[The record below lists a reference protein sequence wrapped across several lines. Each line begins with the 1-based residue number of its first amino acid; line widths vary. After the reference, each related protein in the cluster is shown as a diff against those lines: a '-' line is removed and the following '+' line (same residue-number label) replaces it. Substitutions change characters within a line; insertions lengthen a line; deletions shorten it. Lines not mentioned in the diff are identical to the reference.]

1 MMSESKLL
9 LFNNEEFGEIR
20 TLLIDGEPWFVGKDV
35 AEVLGYAK
43 TRNAVA
49 QHVDD
54 EDKTPA
60 LIQGGCS
67 TGSQTT
73 TIINESGLYCL
84 ILKSKLPAAKRFKRW
99 VTTEVIPAIRKH
111 GAYMTT
117 ETLYKTMSDPRELA
131 KLLNALADEKDKNKK
146 LTADN
151 ALLSVKAKYYDK
163 ILASPDAIPV
173 TFIAKDYGMSASAFN
188 RMLYHYGI
196 QYPLRKSWCLY
207 QDYAEKGYTQTKTY
221 SYSEN
226 RVCVHTC
233 WTQKG
238 RLFLYEFLKSNGILP
253 LCERAD

>member
-20 TLLIDGEPWFVGKDV
+20 TLLIDGEPWFVGNDI
-35 AEVLGYAK
+35 AAVLGYS
-43 TRNAVA
+43 RP
-49 QHVDD
+49 VDAIRKRVED
-54 EDKTPA
+54 EDKGVAKLATP
-60 LIQGGCS
+60 GG
-67 TGSQTT
+67 QQDY
-73 TIINESGLYCL
+73 TIINESGLYSL
-84 ILKSKLPAAKRFKRW
+84 ILTSKLPTAKKFKRW
-99 VTTEVIPAIRKH
+99 VTSEVIPSIRKY
-111 GAYMTT
+111 GAYMTA

-188 RMLYHYGI
+188 RMLYHYEI

-207 QDYAEKGYTQTKTY
+207 QDYAEKGYTQT
-221 SYSEN
+221 
-226 RVCVHTC
+226 
-233 WTQKG
+233 
-238 RLFLYEFLKSNGILP
+238 
-253 LCERAD
+253 

>member
-35 AEVLGYAK
+35 ASTLGYRDQADALK
-43 TRNAVA
+43 R
-49 QHVDD
+49 HVDL
-54 EDKTPA
+54 EDKLSRCFTDSGQSRA
-60 LIQGGCS
+60 MVIV
-67 TGSQTT
+67 
-73 TIINESGLYCL
+73 NESGLYCL
-84 ILKSKLPAAKRFKRW
+84 ILKSKLPTAKKFKRW
-99 VTTEVIPAIRKH
+99 VTSEVIPSIRKY
-111 GAYMTT
+111 GAYMTAD
-117 ETLYKTMSDPRELA
+117 TLYKTMSDPRELA

>member
-20 TLLIDGEPWFVGKDV
+20 TLLIDGEPWFVGNDI
-35 AEVLGYAK
+35 AAVLGYS
-43 TRNAVA
+43 RP
-49 QHVDD
+49 VDAIRKRVED
-54 EDKTPA
+54 EDKGVAKLATP
-60 LIQGGCS
+60 GG
-67 TGSQTT
+67 QQDY
-73 TIINESGLYCL
+73 TIINESGLYSL
-84 ILKSKLPAAKRFKRW
+84 ILTSKLPTAKKFKRW
-99 VTTEVIPAIRKH
+99 VTSEVIPSIRKY
-111 GAYMTT
+111 GAYMTAD
-117 ETLYKTMSDPRELA
+117 TLYKTMSDPRELA

>member
-20 TLLIDGEPWFVGKDV
+20 TLLIDGEPWFVGNDI
-35 AEVLGYAK
+35 AAVLGYS
-43 TRNAVA
+43 RP
-49 QHVDD
+49 VDAIRKRVED
-54 EDKTPA
+54 EDKGVAKLATP
-60 LIQGGCS
+60 GG
-67 TGSQTT
+67 QQDY
-73 TIINESGLYCL
+73 TIINESGLYSL
-84 ILKSKLPAAKRFKRW
+84 ILTSKLPTAKKFKRW
-99 VTTEVIPAIRKH
+99 VTSEVIPSIRKY
-111 GAYMTT
+111 GAYMTAD
-117 ETLYKTMSDPRELA
+117 TLYKTMSDPRELA

-188 RMLYHYGI
+188 RMLYHYEI

-253 LCERAD
+253 LCERTN

>member
-20 TLLIDGEPWFVGKDV
+20 TLLIEGEPWFVGNDI
-35 AEVLGYAK
+35 AAVLGYS
-43 TRNAVA
+43 RP
-49 QHVDD
+49 VDAIRKRVED
-54 EDKTPA
+54 EDKGVAKLATP
-60 LIQGGCS
+60 GG
-67 TGSQTT
+67 QQDY
-73 TIINESGLYCL
+73 TIINESGLYSL
-84 ILKSKLPAAKRFKRW
+84 ILTSKLPTAKKFKRW
-99 VTTEVIPAIRKH
+99 VTSEVIPSIRKY
-111 GAYMTT
+111 GAYMTAD
-117 ETLYKTMSDPRELA
+117 TLYKTMSDPRELA

-188 RMLYHYGI
+188 RMLYHYEI

-253 LCERAD
+253 LCERTN

>member
-1 MMSESKLL
+1 MSESKLL

-20 TLLIDGEPWFVGKDV
+20 TLLIDGEPWFVGNDI
-35 AEVLGYAK
+35 AAVLGYS
-43 TRNAVA
+43 RP
-49 QHVDD
+49 VDAIRKRVED
-54 EDKTPA
+54 EDKGVAKLATP
-60 LIQGGCS
+60 GG
-67 TGSQTT
+67 QQDY
-73 TIINESGLYCL
+73 TIINESGLYSL
-84 ILKSKLPAAKRFKRW
+84 ILTSKLPTAKKFKRW
-99 VTTEVIPAIRKH
+99 VTSEVIPSIRKY
-111 GAYMTT
+111 GAYMTAD
-117 ETLYKTMSDPRELA
+117 TLYKTMSDPRELA

-188 RMLYHYGI
+188 RMLYHYEI

-253 LCERAD
+253 LCERTN

>member
-1 MMSESKLL
+1 MSESKLL

-20 TLLIDGEPWFVGKDV
+20 TLLIEGEPWFVGNDI
-35 AEVLGYAK
+35 AAVLGYS
-43 TRNAVA
+43 RP
-49 QHVDD
+49 VDAIRKRVED
-54 EDKTPA
+54 EDKGVAKLATP
-60 LIQGGCS
+60 GG
-67 TGSQTT
+67 QQDY
-73 TIINESGLYCL
+73 TIINESGLYSL
-84 ILKSKLPAAKRFKRW
+84 ILTSKLPTAKKFKRW
-99 VTTEVIPAIRKH
+99 VTSEVIPSIRKY
-111 GAYMTT
+111 GAYMTA

-188 RMLYHYGI
+188 RMLYHYEI

>member
-9 LFNNEEFGEIR
+9 LFNNEEFGEIT
-20 TLLIDGEPWFVGKDV
+20 TLLIDGEPWFVGLDI
-35 AEVLGYAK
+35 ANALGYAK
-43 TRNAVA
+43 ARNAINR
-49 QHVDD
+49 HVD
-54 EDKTPA
+54 EDDA
-60 LIQGGCS
+60 LKRGVIDSVGRMQD
-67 TGSQTT
+67 TVF
-73 TIINESGLYCL
+73 INESGMYSL
-84 ILKSKLPAAKRFKRW
+84 ILSSKLPTAKKFKHW
-99 VTTEVIPAIRKH
+99 VTSEVIPSIRKY
-111 GAYMTT
+111 GAYMTAD
-117 ETLYKTMSDPRELA
+117 TLYKTMSDPRELA

-188 RMLYHYGI
+188 RMLYHYEI

-253 LCERAD
+253 LCERTN

>member
-35 AEVLGYAK
+35 AVALGYMNPLKAI
-43 TRNAVA
+43 RD
-49 QHVDD
+49 HVDS
-54 EDKTPA
+54 EDKTVNESFTVNGTQA
-60 LIQGGCS
+60 ILV
-67 TGSQTT
+67 
-73 TIINESGLYCL
+73 NESGVYCL
-84 ILKSKLPAAKRFKRW
+84 ILKSKLPTAKKFKRW
-99 VTTEVIPAIRKH
+99 VTSEVIPSIRKY
-111 GAYMTT
+111 GAYMTA

-188 RMLYHYGI
+188 RMLYHYEI

-253 LCERAD
+253 LCERTN

>member
-20 TLLIDGEPWFVGKDV
+20 TLLIDGEPWFVGNDI
-35 AEVLGYAK
+35 AAVLGYS
-43 TRNAVA
+43 RP
-49 QHVDD
+49 VDAIRKRVED
-54 EDKTPA
+54 EDKGVAKLATP
-60 LIQGGCS
+60 GG
-67 TGSQTT
+67 QQDY
-73 TIINESGLYCL
+73 TIINESGLYSL
-84 ILKSKLPAAKRFKRW
+84 ILTSKLPTAKKFKRW
-99 VTTEVIPAIRKH
+99 VTSEVIPSIRKY
-111 GAYMTT
+111 GAYMTA

-188 RMLYHYGI
+188 RMLYHYSI

-253 LCERAD
+253 LCERTN

>member
-1 MMSESKLL
+1 MSESKLL

-20 TLLIDGEPWFVGKDV
+20 TLLIDGEPWFVGIDV
-35 AEVLGYAK
+35 AVALGYAK
-43 TRNAVA
+43 PHNALNR
-49 QHVDD
+49 HVDGD
-54 EDKTPA
+54 DSLKRGVIDPV
-60 LIQGGCS
+60 GRRHD
-67 TGSQTT
+67 
-73 TIINESGLYCL
+73 TIFINESGMYSL
-84 ILKSKLPAAKRFKRW
+84 ILSSRLPNAKKFKRW
-99 VTTEVIPAIRKH
+99 VTSEVIPSIRKY
-111 GAYMTT
+111 GAYMTA

-253 LCERAD
+253 LCERTN

>member
-1 MMSESKLL
+1 MSESKLL

-20 TLLIDGEPWFVGKDV
+20 TLLIDGEPWFVGNDI
-35 AEVLGYAK
+35 AAVLGYS
-43 TRNAVA
+43 RP
-49 QHVDD
+49 VDAIRKRVED
-54 EDKTPA
+54 EDKGVAKLATP
-60 LIQGGCS
+60 GG
-67 TGSQTT
+67 QQDY
-73 TIINESGLYCL
+73 TIINESGLYSL
-84 ILKSKLPAAKRFKRW
+84 ILTSKLPTAKKFKRW
-99 VTTEVIPAIRKH
+99 VTSEVIPSIRKY
-111 GAYMTT
+111 GAYMTAD
-117 ETLYKTMSDPRELA
+117 TLYKTMSEPRELA

-188 RMLYHYGI
+188 RMLYHYEI

-253 LCERAD
+253 LCERTN

>member
-35 AEVLGYAK
+35 AEVLGYS
-43 TRNAVA
+43 RP
-49 QHVDD
+49 VDAIRKRVED
-54 EDKTPA
+54 EDKGVAKLATP
-60 LIQGGCS
+60 GG
-67 TGSQTT
+67 QQDY
-73 TIINESGLYCL
+73 TIINESGLYSL
-84 ILKSKLPAAKRFKRW
+84 ILTSKLPTAKKFKRW
-99 VTTEVIPAIRKH
+99 VTSEVIPSIRKY
-111 GAYMTT
+111 GAYMTA

-188 RMLYHYGI
+188 RMLYHYSI

>member
-1 MMSESKLL
+1 MSESKLL

-20 TLLIDGEPWFVGKDV
+20 TLLIDGEPWFVGNDI
-35 AEVLGYAK
+35 AAVLGYS
-43 TRNAVA
+43 RP
-49 QHVDD
+49 VDAIRKRVED
-54 EDKTPA
+54 EDKGVAKLATP
-60 LIQGGCS
+60 GG
-67 TGSQTT
+67 QQDY
-73 TIINESGLYCL
+73 TIINESGLYSL
-84 ILKSKLPAAKRFKRW
+84 ILTSKLPTAKRFKRW
-99 VTTEVIPAIRKH
+99 VTSEVIPSIRKY
-111 GAYMTT
+111 GAYMTA

-253 LCERAD
+253 LCERTN

>member
-1 MMSESKLL
+1 MSESKLL

-20 TLLIDGEPWFVGKDV
+20 TLLIDGEPWFVGNDI
-35 AEVLGYAK
+35 AAVLGYS
-43 TRNAVA
+43 RP
-49 QHVDD
+49 VDAIRKRVED
-54 EDKTPA
+54 EDKGVAKLATP
-60 LIQGGCS
+60 GG
-67 TGSQTT
+67 QQDY
-73 TIINESGLYCL
+73 TIINESGLYSL
-84 ILKSKLPAAKRFKRW
+84 ILTSKLPTAKKFKRW
-99 VTTEVIPAIRKH
+99 VTSEVIPSIRKY
-111 GAYMTT
+111 GAYMTAD
-117 ETLYKTMSDPRELA
+117 TLYKTMSDPRELA

>member
-20 TLLIDGEPWFVGKDV
+20 TLLIDGEPWFVGIDV
-35 AEVLGYAK
+35 AVALGYAK
-43 TRNAVA
+43 PHNALNR
-49 QHVDD
+49 HVDGD
-54 EDKTPA
+54 DSLKRGV
-60 LIQGGCS
+60 IDSVGRMQD
-67 TGSQTT
+67 
-73 TIINESGLYCL
+73 TIFINESGMYSL
-84 ILKSKLPAAKRFKRW
+84 ILSSRLPNAKKFKRW
-99 VTTEVIPAIRKH
+99 VTSEVIPSIRKY
-111 GAYMTT
+111 GAYMTA

-253 LCERAD
+253 LCERTN

>member
-20 TLLIDGEPWFVGKDV
+20 TLLIDGDPWFVGKDIAV
-35 AEVLGYAK
+35 ALGYSKPTDAIRK
-43 TRNAVA
+43 
-49 QHVDD
+49 HVEA
-54 EDKTPA
+54 EDRGISKMETPSFT
-60 LIQGGCS
+60 QDMVV
-67 TGSQTT
+67 
-73 TIINESGLYCL
+73 INESGLYSL
-84 ILKSKLPAAKRFKRW
+84 ILTSKLPTAKKFKRW
-99 VTTEVIPAIRKH
+99 VTSEVIPSIRKY
-111 GAYMTT
+111 GAYMTAD
-117 ETLYKTMSDPRELA
+117 TLYKTMSDPRELA

-188 RMLYHYGI
+188 RMLYHYEI

-207 QDYAEKGYTQTKTY
+207 QGYAEKGYTQTKTY

>member
-20 TLLIDGEPWFVGKDV
+20 TLLIEGEPWFVGNDI
-35 AEVLGYAK
+35 AAVLGYS
-43 TRNAVA
+43 RP
-49 QHVDD
+49 VDAIRKRVED
-54 EDKTPA
+54 EDKGVAKLATP
-60 LIQGGCS
+60 GG
-67 TGSQTT
+67 QQDY
-73 TIINESGLYCL
+73 TIINESGLYSL
-84 ILKSKLPAAKRFKRW
+84 ILTSKLPTAKKFKRW
-99 VTTEVIPAIRKH
+99 VTSEVIPSIRKY
-111 GAYMTT
+111 GAYMTA

-146 LTADN
+146 LTANN

-188 RMLYHYGI
+188 RMLYHYEI

-253 LCERAD
+253 LCERTN

>member
-1 MMSESKLL
+1 MSESKLL

-20 TLLIDGEPWFVGKDV
+20 TLLIESEPWFVGNDI
-35 AEVLGYAK
+35 AAVLGYS
-43 TRNAVA
+43 RP
-49 QHVDD
+49 VDAIRKRVED
-54 EDKTPA
+54 EDKGVAKLATP
-60 LIQGGCS
+60 GG
-67 TGSQTT
+67 QQDY
-73 TIINESGLYCL
+73 TIINESGLYSL
-84 ILKSKLPAAKRFKRW
+84 ILTSKLPTAKKFKRW
-99 VTTEVIPAIRKH
+99 VTSEVIPSIRKY
-111 GAYMTT
+111 GAYMTA

-253 LCERAD
+253 LCERTN

>member
-1 MMSESKLL
+1 MSESKLL

-20 TLLIDGEPWFVGKDV
+20 TLLIDGEPWFVGNDI
-35 AEVLGYAK
+35 AAVLGYS
-43 TRNAVA
+43 RP
-49 QHVDD
+49 VDAIRKRVED
-54 EDKTPA
+54 EDKGVAKLATP
-60 LIQGGCS
+60 GG
-67 TGSQTT
+67 QQDY
-73 TIINESGLYCL
+73 TIINESGLYSL
-84 ILKSKLPAAKRFKRW
+84 ILTSKLPTAKKFKRW
-99 VTTEVIPAIRKH
+99 VTSEVIPSIRKY
-111 GAYMTT
+111 GAYMTA

-253 LCERAD
+253 LCERTN

>member
-20 TLLIDGEPWFVGKDV
+20 TLLIDGEPWFVGNDI
-35 AEVLGYAK
+35 AAVLGYS
-43 TRNAVA
+43 RP
-49 QHVDD
+49 VDAIRKRVED
-54 EDKTPA
+54 EDKGVAKLATP
-60 LIQGGCS
+60 GG
-67 TGSQTT
+67 QQDY
-73 TIINESGLYCL
+73 TIINESGLYSL
-84 ILKSKLPAAKRFKRW
+84 ILTSKLPTAKRFKRW
-99 VTTEVIPAIRKH
+99 VTSEVIPSIRKY
-111 GAYMTT
+111 GAYMTA

-188 RMLYHYGI
+188 RMLYHYEI

-221 SYSEN
+221 S
-226 RVCVHTC
+226 
-233 WTQKG
+233 
-238 RLFLYEFLKSNGILP
+238 
-253 LCERAD
+253 

>member
-1 MMSESKLL
+1 MSESKLL

-20 TLLIDGEPWFVGKDV
+20 TLLIEGEPWFVGNDI
-35 AEVLGYAK
+35 AAVLGYS
-43 TRNAVA
+43 RP
-49 QHVDD
+49 VDAIRKRVED
-54 EDKTPA
+54 EDKGVAKLATP
-60 LIQGGCS
+60 GG
-67 TGSQTT
+67 QQDY
-73 TIINESGLYCL
+73 TIINESGLYSL
-84 ILKSKLPAAKRFKRW
+84 ILTSKLPTAKKFKRW
-99 VTTEVIPAIRKH
+99 VTSEVIPSIRKY
-111 GAYMTT
+111 GAYMTA

-188 RMLYHYGI
+188 RMLYHYEI

-253 LCERAD
+253 LCERTN

>member
-1 MMSESKLL
+1 MSESKLL

-20 TLLIDGEPWFVGKDV
+20 TLLIDGEPWFIGIDV
-35 AEVLGYAK
+35 AVALGYAK
-43 TRNAVA
+43 PHNALNR
-49 QHVDD
+49 HVDGD
-54 EDKTPA
+54 DSLKRGVIDSVGRMQE
-60 LIQGGCS
+60 
-67 TGSQTT
+67 
-73 TIINESGLYCL
+73 TIFINESGMYSL
-84 ILKSKLPAAKRFKRW
+84 ILSSKLPTAKKFKHW
-99 VTTEVIPAIRKH
+99 VTSEVIPSIRKY
-111 GAYMTT
+111 GAYMTA

-196 QYPLRKSWCLY
+196 QYHLRKSWCLY

-253 LCERAD
+253 LCERTN